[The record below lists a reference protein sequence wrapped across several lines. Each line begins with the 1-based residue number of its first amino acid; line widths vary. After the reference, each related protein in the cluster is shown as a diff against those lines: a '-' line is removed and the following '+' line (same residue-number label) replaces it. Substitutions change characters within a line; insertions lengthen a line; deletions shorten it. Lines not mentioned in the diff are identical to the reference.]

1 MDTQPTNSRDSLA
14 TANRV
19 SVDWG
24 TLSSAERIRHLELE
38 GYVVIPDL
46 IAADQLAAIRQE
58 LAQLPTESV
67 DYSPHQRGAN
77 HIQWTDSPESIR
89 LIGLPPMIEFLQQLL
104 GDELIC
110 TSAGYACSQPGHP
123 GIAIHTD
130 SQPYG
135 SQIFGVQPS
144 SPCLVR
150 VLYYLDELT
159 PLCSPFKAIPRSH
172 LSLHSDAIPYKRYLS
187 HEDEVMVTCGA
198 GSAVVINQKLFHGNY
213 PNYSDHDRRMLAI
226 AYRPAW
232 AGPIAEVEEWDPH
245 KVAQLPSEIQPF
257 FQSLNTRQ
265 IEFDVPNRP
274 DGMLRSAAGISPC
287 RWEKQA

>member
-1 MDTQPTNSRDSLA
+1 MDTQPTNSRESLA

-24 TLSSAERIRHLELE
+24 ALSGVERIRHLELE

-46 IAADQLAAIRQE
+46 ISTDQLAAIGQE
-58 LAQLPTESV
+58 LAQLPTKSV
-67 DYSPHQRGAN
+67 DYSPHQGGAN
-77 HIQWTDSPESIR
+77 DVHWTDSPESIR
-89 LIGLPPMIEFLQQLL
+89 MIALPPMVEFLQQLF

-110 TSAGYACSQPGHP
+110 TSVCYACSQPGHP

-135 SQIFGVQPS
+135 SQIFGLQAS

-187 HEDEVMVTCGA
+187 HKDEVMVTCKA
-198 GSAVVINQKLFHGNY
+198 GSAAVINQKFFHGNY

-232 AGPIAEVEEWDPH
+232 AGPTAEVEEWDPR
-245 KVAQLPSEIQPF
+245 KVAKLPAEIQPF
-257 FQSLNTRQ
+257 FQSLNTRR

-274 DGMLRSAAGISPC
+274 DGMLRSAAGINPG